1 MAPKGKAKIHRPP
14 TRFSLRLAAL
24 SARQPI
30 DKAGPS
36 SRTLAIPDPIIIS
49 SDSEEDLDPQG
60 SSFEEEEPGLDPE
73 EDNHGED
80 SSDKEVSEY
89 IPEDGPIENQDPG
102 EEEPEGPGADHE
114 MDPNPDLEE
123 PEEDPK
129 EDPEEDPEMG
139 EEEVEAVEP
148 SDDEYNE
155 YFANYFKL
163 APPPSPDSSDES
175 LPPTDD

>member
-1 MAPKGKAKIHRPP
+1 MGPKGKAKIHWPP

-24 SARQPI
+24 RACQPI

-36 SRTLAIPDPIIIS
+36 SKTTVIPDPIIIS
-49 SDSEEDLDPQG
+49 SNSEEDLDPLG
-60 SSFEEEEPGLDPE
+60 SSSEEEEPGLDPE

-80 SSDKEVSEY
+80 SPDE
-89 IPEDGPIENQDPG
+89 
-102 EEEPEGPGADHE
+102 EEEPESPGANHE
-114 MDPNPDLEE
+114 MDPNPDPEE
-123 PEEDPK
+123 PEEDPE
-129 EDPEEDPEMG
+129 EDPEEEPEMG

-155 YFANYFKL
+155 YFANYFEL
-163 APPPSPDSSDES
+163 VSPPSPDSSDES